1 MNIMKLSADNISF
14 AYLEGSPLLQ
24 DVSLAVSPG
33 DFTMLLGCNGSGK
46 STLLSV
52 LSGHLPAQS
61 GRVELGDKPL
71 LQWSHRERARTL
83 GIVLQT
89 TPPALD
95 FTVSEMVM
103 MGRHAYLSRLGN
115 STDEDKT
122 RVVEAMEKMEI
133 SSFAH
138 RKCNRLSGG
147 ERQRVMIA
155 AALAQDPSILLLDE
169 PTSAQDPGHAVK
181 LMETLRSL
189 LTNLGILMVVH
200 DIHLARHFAEKIIL
214 LHQGKI
220 LAEDAPCNVLTTE
233 NISIVYG
240 EHAVKWL

>member
-1 MNIMKLSADNISF
+1 MKLSAHNIVFGYSE
-14 AYLEGSPLLQ
+14 ASPLLQ
-24 DVSLAVSPG
+24 DVSLTVSPG
-33 DFTMLLGCNGSGK
+33 DFTMLLGCNGCGK
-46 STLLSV
+46 STLLGV
-52 LSGHLPAQS
+52 LSGHFLAS
-61 GRVELGDKPL
+61 NGRVELGNKPL
-71 LQWSHRERARTL
+71 SQWAHRERARTL

-103 MGRHAYLSRLGN
+103 MGRHAYLSRL
-115 STDEDKT
+115 SEPTDEDKT
-122 RVVEAMEKMEI
+122 RVAEAMEKMEVTP
-133 SSFAH
+133 FAH

-155 AALAQDPSILLLDE
+155 VALAQDPSIILLDE

-189 LTNLGILMVVH
+189 PTNPGILMVVH

-220 LAEDAPCNVLTTE
+220 LSEGAPRDVLTAE
-233 NISIVYG
+233 NIRTVYG
-240 EHAVKWL
+240 DHAVRWMETL